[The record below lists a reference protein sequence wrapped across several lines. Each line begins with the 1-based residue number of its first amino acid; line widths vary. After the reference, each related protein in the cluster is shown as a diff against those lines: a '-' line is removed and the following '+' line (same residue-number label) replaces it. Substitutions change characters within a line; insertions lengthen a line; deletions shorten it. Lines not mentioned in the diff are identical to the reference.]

1 VIPVFFSLSA
11 KVVRHAL
18 VLLLPV
24 LLLSCSSLPE
34 LTTTEPVDWPDTLEH
49 RQQISSWKIQGKLG
63 VQTEDNGGSL
73 DLFWNQAVEN
83 YSIRLIA
90 PMGQGTI
97 LIRGHAQGVHVKTAD
112 GEQYAEDADALLAS
126 NLGVNMPVKGLRDWL
141 RGVPM
146 KDKTIVRQSWDKN
159 GQLYKLVQ
167 DGWNVEMSNYKKVGE
182 HQLPHD
188 FFLGRDDRPELGIRL
203 LIRRWTIS
211 DGPAVQ
217 GAA

>member
-1 VIPVFFSLSA
+1 MTSIYGSRV
-11 KVVRHAL
+11 KTVRHVL
-18 VLLLPV
+18 ILLLLA
-24 LLLSCSSLPE
+24 LLVSGSTLPE
-34 LTTTEPVDWPDTLEH
+34 LTTKVPVGWQNTLEH

-97 LIRGHAQGVHVKTAD
+97 LIRGDAQGVRIKTAD

-126 NLGVNMPVKGLRDWL
+126 NLGVKMPVKGLRDWL

-146 KDKTIVRQSWDKN
+146 KDKTIIKQSWDQK
-159 GQLYKLVQ
+159 GRLHKLVQ
-167 DGWNVEMSNYKKVGE
+167 DDWNVEMSNYKKVGE
-182 HQLPHD
+182 YQLPHD

-211 DGPAVQ
+211 NATAGGSA
-217 GAA
+217 